1 MGFAKKKEKT
11 LQDLA
16 DDIRRVRAEISEFID
31 DRVAELKA
39 SSSGKSLPIG
49 WLRHELTKFECP
61 CEVALRLIDN
71 G

>member
-1 MGFAKKKEKT
+1 MGFARKKERT
-11 LQDLA
+11 PQDLA
-16 DDIRRVRAEISEFID
+16 ADIRQVRAEIDAFIE

-39 SSSGKSLPIG
+39 SSAGKSLPIG

-61 CEVALRLIDN
+61 CEAALRLIDN